1 LPELLAQLGDHDPS
15 EKPGATRDQNAPTGP
30 VLAHPPIVGPE
41 AAPKTS
47 SSDRQAQT
55 NRLGPARPG
64 RGRAEWVPVHV
75 AMTIEQCWHRVPGGT
90 AVAALRTLDEL
101 VQLPDLTITGVGAR
115 HRHEPIDELRPP
127 ISCRTFPLPQPLL
140 YDLWARTGRPRIEG
154 LVPEAD
160 VVHATTILVPP
171 SRKPLVVT
179 IHDLAFLHEPGRFTA
194 RGNRLFRASLDI
206 VRRSADLVLCS
217 SDATKDD
224 CVTAGIGADRLRVV
238 PLGVRAGTPAPASAF
253 ALWRQAHNL
262 AQPFLLFVG
271 TLEPRKNL
279 SRLLDAFAL
288 LSREIHDLDLVVVGP
303 SGWGEAVL
311 PPAAIA
317 DRVRM
322 VGRVPDDVLVS
333 LYREAVAVCYPSLS
347 EGFGLPILEAMVN
360 GAPVVTSRGSS
371 TEEVAGNAAVL
382 VDPLDASDIARGIR
396 NALGDRDRLIALGGE
411 RAALFSWRSTAAR
424 TNEAYR
430 DVSSR

>member
-1 LPELLAQLGDHDPS
+1 
-15 EKPGATRDQNAPTGP
+15 
-30 VLAHPPIVGPE
+30 
-41 AAPKTS
+41 
-47 SSDRQAQT
+47 
-55 NRLGPARPG
+55 
-64 RGRAEWVPVHV
+64 
-75 AMTIEQCWHRVPGGT
+75 MTIEQCWHRVPGGT

-101 VQLPDLTITGVGAR
+101 AHIPDLTITGVGAR
-115 HRHEPIDELRPP
+115 HRTAPIDELRPR
-127 ISCRTFPLPQPLL
+127 IACRSFPLPQPLL

-179 IHDLAFLHEPGRFTA
+179 IHDLAFLDEPSRFTA

-217 SDATKDD
+217 SEATRVD

-238 PLGVRAGTPAPASAF
+238 PLGVQIGTPASPEAVAS
-253 ALWRQAHNL
+253 WRQKHSVVR
-262 AQPFLLFVG
+262 PFVLFVG

-279 SRLLDAFAL
+279 PRLLDAFTQ
-288 LSREIHDLDLVVVGP
+288 LSSELSDLDLVVVGP
-303 SGWGEAVL
+303 SGWGDAVS
-311 PPAAIA
+311 PQAEIA

-333 LYREAVAVCYPSLS
+333 LYCEAAAFCYPSLS
-347 EGFGLPILEAMVN
+347 EGFGLPILEAMAN

-371 TEEVAGNAAVL
+371 TEEVAGNAAAL
-382 VDPLDASDIARGIR
+382 VDPLDPSDIARGIR
-396 NALGDRDRLIALGGE
+396 DAILDRDRLVALGRD
-411 RAALFSWRSTAAR
+411 RAAMFSWRATAEHTHA
-424 TNEAYR
+424 AYR
-430 DVSSR
+430 EASNR